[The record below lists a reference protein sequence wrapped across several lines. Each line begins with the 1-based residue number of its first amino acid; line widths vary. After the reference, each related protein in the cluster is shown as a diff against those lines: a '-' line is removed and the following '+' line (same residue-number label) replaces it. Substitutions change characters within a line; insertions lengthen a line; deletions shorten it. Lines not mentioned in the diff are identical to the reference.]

1 VQTPLTPEQRRTRD
15 RVESVI
21 RLMAPGLNLILAA
34 GDRLSRIVQPEDAEY
49 YPIRT
54 TLTDGA
60 PKGTPEGSERA

>member
-1 VQTPLTPEQRRTRD
+1 MARLTPDQQRTRERFESLI
-15 RVESVI
+15 RV
-21 RLMAPGLNLILAA
+21 MAPGLNVVLAA

-60 PKGTPEGSERA
+60 PQADPDRGRPA